1 MMKKNRMEEE
11 MRKEKKVG
19 RWRGVDTASKAE
31 YSRRIRNGRCKVSS
45 SLHTIY

>member
-1 MMKKNRMEEE
+1 MKEE

-19 RWRGVDTASKAE
+19 RRRGVDKVSKTE
-31 YSRRIRNGRCKVSS
+31 YSQRISNGRCKVSS